1 MAGRR
6 GGTGRCKKTNCKK
19 DTCVKAREKT
29 AKEPSRVQ
37 FVLTVTSAY
46 FNKICKNRKKDK
58 QPETK
63 EIDKVETNNEA
74 GSKKNLL
81 PYQTVTQKCSEVR
94 VMFDRTI
101 LADPVQTKRVKCRH
115 LNCEHQMDQ
124 IEYLPNC

>member
-1 MAGRR
+1 VSNSYQLSPVHTLIRSV
-6 GGTGRCKKTNCKK
+6 KT
-19 DTCVKAREKT
+19 E
-29 AKEPSRVQ
+29 
-37 FVLTVTSAY
+37 
-46 FNKICKNRKKDK
+46 KDK

-63 EIDKVETNNEA
+63 EIDKFETNNEA

-81 PYQTVTQKCSEVR
+81 PYQTVTQKVR

-101 LADPVQTKRVKCRH
+101 LADPVQTKRVKCHH